1 MIAAEVVSNFGS
13 MMSRLAI
20 PWLAVL
26 VLGATP
32 WQMGLLAVADVLA
45 GAVTAL
51 GLGVMVDRW
60 PKRAVMVSA
69 DAARAALLVL
79 LALAASGHDLSFGL
93 LLAAATAGGVF
104 TMRSESVV

>member
-93 LLAAATAGGVF
+93 LWAAATAGGVF